1 MSAYY
6 QSLVESFIEPVSET
20 RKDIIYRCPFCEGA
34 TGSGHLYI
42 NYDKNVY
49 HCYKCDIG
57 GRDIKTLLT
66 RMGYSFSENIPN
78 SILSRQRDNTTS
90 KLMSVI
96 GDLKKSKEPEEKKDF
111 SQDLSICTEYFLL
124 HTQPLSPR
132 SLQYLYERGVTQ
144 EEIDVYGLREGI
156 NRRGQELT
164 IRGKVFSGNDYS
176 DRVLVP
182 SLIRGDTLQVSYFV
196 GRDITGT
203 KAQKYLNPPSE
214 IAYSSEDIWNL
225 DLARKVSNT
234 VIICEGVFTAIA
246 AGRGKYNAVAT
257 YGKSLS
263 EISNSMGAVKSQA
276 DKLIEAGFKT
286 YIVAYDADAQAKI
299 DDTCAYLSMRGVH
312 VRFLVV
318 PPVHGP
324 HTDISDLTTDEY
336 HRLLSESCEYNSSS
350 RLRLIVGTSL

>member
-20 RKDIIYRCPFCEGA
+20 KKDIIYRCPFCEGA

-96 GDLKKSKEPEEKKDF
+96 GDLKKSREPEEKKDF

-132 SLQYLYERGVTQ
+132 AIQYLHDRGVTS
-144 EEIDVYGLREGI
+144 EEIEVYGIREGI
-156 NRRGQELT
+156 NRRGQNLQ
-164 IRGKVFSGNDYS
+164 IQGRVFRGNDYS
-176 DRVLVP
+176 ERVLVP
-182 SLIRGDTLQVSYFV
+182 SLIRRDTIQVSYFV
-196 GRDITGT
+196 ARDITGT
-203 KAQKYLNPPSE
+203 KAQKYLNPPTE

-276 DKLIEAGFKT
+276 DKLIGADFKN
-286 YIVAYDADAQAKI
+286 YIVAYDADALSKI
-299 DDTCAYLSMRGVH
+299 DDTCAYLSMRGIP
-312 VRFLVV
+312 VRFLIV
-318 PPVHGP
+318 PPVKGP
-324 HTDISDLTTDEY
+324 HTDISDLTLEEY
-336 HRLLSESCEYNSSS
+336 HKLLADSHEYNSTS
-350 RLRLIVGTSL
+350 RLRLLVGASL